1 MPRVSYRNKKKLKTA
16 SIKRG
21 HNGSK
26 YAYSYRKITD
36 DEASDKLFALYRHIE
51 ECKRAFDVF
60 KAKALREGK
69 TESIVTTEACHYF
82 SSIVLTKQEFVS
94 SDILPVI
101 DMHIRV
107 RHNNAEKWHKINH
120 FRNKLVINKQIAEI
134 YSILNMTPFN
144 MGYDVSAHEARCK
157 LFALYAARFPFPPLK
172 QNQDIIDKNKSIIN
186 LVREWAES
194 SQHEIIWEKLPLH
207 VDDQELNDKIAA
219 LYSYIFHS
227 KDAKKER
234 GIEGE
239 FLDYI
244 RSKNEMRMAHVD
256 WNTMKSSIKWN
267 DI

>member
-1 MPRVSYRNKKKLKTA
+1 MPRVSYRIKKSNKKK
-16 SIKRG
+16 SIKK
-21 HNGSK
+21 S
-26 YAYSYRKITD
+26 SYRIITD
-36 DEASDKLFALYRHIE
+36 DEASDKLFAIYIHLRQCTIA
-51 ECKRAFDVF
+51 KDVF
-60 KAKALREGK
+60 KSKALREGK
-69 TESIVTTEACHYF
+69 TESIAAAEACQYF
-82 SSIVLTKQEFVS
+82 GSIVLTNREFVS
-94 SDILPVI
+94 NDILPII
-101 DMHIRV
+101 DQHERI
-107 RHNNAEKWHKINH
+107 RHNRYEKWSKIKY
-120 FRNKLVINKQIAEI
+120 FRDKRIMNKHIVKI
-134 YSILNMTPFN
+134 YSILNMTPFKV
-144 MGYDVSAHEARCK
+144 DVSDHEAHCK

-234 GIEGE
+234 GIEGN

-244 RSKNEMRMAHVD
+244 RSKNEMKMTHFD
-256 WNTMKSSIKWN
+256 WDTMKSSIKWN